1 MRVRDLMIEVTRRC
15 NIACNHCLR
24 GDAQN
29 MDMDISLVDKLF
41 NQIESI
47 STIVFTGGEPSLV
60 PHIISNIISLAK
72 EKQIPISNFYIATNA
87 VSITNEFIIAVLD
100 AWLYCDDNEISSVD
114 ISSDIQHQEAASIE
128 DEKLMAFKFVKK
140 RNENHDYSKGGVIRE
155 GRGIYFPHARAINLK
170 PIEFYDDDIDSNL
183 YLNCLGN
190 LLPECDLS
198 YESQN
203 NKEIIIG
210 NVMRKNFSL
219 LNSIKR
225 YNNKLNVSLDQRS
238 G

>member
-1 MRVRDLMIEVTRRC
+1 MEILDLIIEITRRC
-15 NIACNHCLR
+15 NIACDHCLR
-24 GDAQN
+24 GETQN
-29 MDMDISLVDKLF
+29 IDMDISLIDKLF
-41 NQIESI
+41 DQIESI
-47 STIVFTGGEPSLV
+47 STITFSGGEPSLV
-60 PHIISNIISLAK
+60 PHIISAIISLAK

-87 VSITNEFIIAVLD
+87 VKITDEFIIALLN

-114 ISSDIQHQEAASIE
+114 ISSDIQHITPSIE

-140 RNENHDYSKGGVIRE
+140 RDENHDFSIQGAIAE
-155 GRGIYFPHARAINLK
+155 GRALYYPHATRIDPK
-170 PIEFYDDDIDSNL
+170 PIEIYDNQIETL

-190 LLPECDLS
+190 LLSECDLS

-203 NKEIIIG
+203 NKDIIIG

-219 LNSIKR
+219 SNSIKR
-225 YNNKLNVSLDQRS
+225 YNNKLNISLNQRS